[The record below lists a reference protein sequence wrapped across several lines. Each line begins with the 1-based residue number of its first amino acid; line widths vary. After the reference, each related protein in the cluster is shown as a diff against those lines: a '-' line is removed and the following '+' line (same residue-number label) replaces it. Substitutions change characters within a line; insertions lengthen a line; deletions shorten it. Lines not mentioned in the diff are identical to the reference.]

1 MTSAISIDHVSL
13 LSEASEEE
21 QIAVYYN
28 YINTNN
34 VKEWKVFKLFQALI
48 KEYQISFSTDCIA
61 IFKHSFKKFADSYE
75 SNDEKLRRAMQKLR
89 NNCDTV
95 LNSEAV
101 KIIIRNEGI
110 KHWRSLY
117 TTRVIED
124 VYKDKNDM
132 VEQTRILL
140 SSTTLP
146 LPTQS
151 SIVSKRDSDEFNDN
165 TNNRSNNKKLN
176 HLKLGDIKGLSLN
189 DKLEKLTKAY
199 GEGSILDL
207 VSPGLIPSRF
217 AKEMKDIVR
226 DLKIP
231 LKLVCT
237 REERVILIKTSEATS
252 LKQIET
258 VIKSIT
264 LVPRV
269 GLKSYLFISLSK
281 MLLLFQSGQLQDSNH
296 KEGWFQGHVYADLF
310 DAVFMFDLYYVTKRT
325 ECHATT
331 IKYLRKTK
339 KIDQNEKDVKIDLI
353 LFNNQLGDIFSC
365 EDKPTNA
372 TEADVQSDIKKAK
385 EFREKRLLYIQSLL
399 PHPSN
404 IKHIEVISSQFHGL
418 KLTVYGSK
426 MTEEGTIIHYQKTK
440 ALIPTAPA
448 HMSQAA
454 HFLLTVMSLQVSLV
468 VAFIID
474 FDTYYLYLL
483 LLIEGYCY

>member
-1 MTSAISIDHVSL
+1 
-13 LSEASEEE
+13 
-21 QIAVYYN
+21 
-28 YINTNN
+28 
-34 VKEWKVFKLFQALI
+34 
-48 KEYQISFSTDCIA
+48 
-61 IFKHSFKKFADSYE
+61 
-75 SNDEKLRRAMQKLR
+75 MQKLR

-95 LNSEAV
+95 LNSEPV

-110 KHWRSLY
+110 KASHWRSLC
-117 TTRVIED
+117 TTGVIED

-132 VEQTRILL
+132 IEQTRIL
-140 SSTTLP
+140 SSSATLP

-165 TNNRSNNKKLN
+165 TSNGSSNKKLN

-199 GEGSILDL
+199 GEGNILDL

-217 AKEMKDIVR
+217 AKEMKNIVCG
-226 DLKIP
+226 LKIP
-231 LKLVCT
+231 LKLVCAK
-237 REERVILIKTSEATS
+237 EERVILIKTSEATS

-258 VIKSIT
+258 VIKSIM

-281 MLLLFQSGQLQDSNH
+281 I
-296 KEGWFQGHVYADLF
+296 
-310 DAVFMFDLYYVTKRT
+310 T

-339 KIDQNEKDVKIDLI
+339 KIDQNEKNVKIDLI

-372 TEADVQSDIKKAK
+372 TEADVRSDIKKAK
-385 EFREKRLLYIQSLL
+385 EFCEKRLLYIQSLL
-399 PHPSN
+399 PYPSN

-426 MTEEGTIIHYQKTK
+426 MTEEETIIHYQKTK

-454 HFLLTVMSLQVSLV
+454 HFLLTVMSLQRAIVINLKKLEAIYEVALHDSVNFLVSSFEGVADNLFLRDDSSLSSTGDDKSTTSTSRASTLNEINWMQMEQSRRV
-468 VAFIID
+468 VKLID
-474 FDTYYLYLL
+474 DKINGMVFKDDILTCEDWEDILCFN
-483 LLIEGYCY
+483 ETST